1 MGFAWT
7 VVHCVAWFGFPAVRR
22 PVEELLGHRAVP
34 HLLTVSAG
42 LTVLFL
48 AGWVIA
54 FMART
59 TEEPIT
65 RSGLRKWMLS
75 GAKVG
80 RVRTGIDFLLF
91 FGIGRLQEL

>member
-22 PVEELLGHRAVP
+22 PVEELLGYRAVP

-48 AGWVIA
+48 AG
-54 FMART
+54 
-59 TEEPIT
+59 
-65 RSGLRKWMLS
+65 
-75 GAKVG
+75 
-80 RVRTGIDFLLF
+80 
-91 FGIGRLQEL
+91 